1 MTLPNIFC
9 FMNFFVRPTFKKW
22 RQKCAKK
29 HPKCTPPPPLTPR
42 NTFFWRGGMCS
53 HLSRPNNHITLHYM
67 PNLRCSVPPNPFL
80 TIGGCFSPKCAF
92 LGTFRRSLKKSILF
106 TFLDQT
112 KILWVLKN
120 RMVKFH
126 LLHKPIKVFLKKT
139 PKFREKTPP
148 GGPPDP
154 PDPPKCIF
162 WVRGD
167 VF

>member
-1 MTLPNIFC
+1 MCKKVPKMCPPN
-9 FMNFFVRPTFKKW
+9 
-22 RQKCAKK
+22 
-29 HPKCTPPPPLTPR
+29 PLTPQDP
-42 NTFFWRGGMCS
+42 FFGLGGMCS